1 MQFLKKTKS
10 LCPQDLRVLDAE
22 LWEMDDKVMMK
33 KTCPEHGS
41 FEDVYW
47 SDYKEYLRAEQF
59 RDHGIGLYRGRES
72 KEGCPRDCGLCQ
84 NHMTHTTLLIIEI
97 TNRCNLRC
105 PICFA
110 LGGSKNSAGDLSKEQ
125 IRSILEYAQ
134 EINQPLRVRGV
145 GNSGGEPTL
154 RDDLPEIIQ
163 MEKEL
168 GYDYILIMTNGLRL
182 AQDIEYFK
190 KIRDSGA
197 WLYLQFDGVTPEPY
211 IKARGLDLWPMKQ
224 KVLENA
230 RKIGYNK
237 FALIPTVAR
246 GINDHQV
253 GDMIRFAAENS
264 DIVKFLVFQPVS
276 FSGRIDTTKLKE
288 MRITNSDVMRL
299 AEEQTGGE
307 LKKGDFFTLP
317 MNQVLAKMVT
327 KGGQNQDFCVHPHC
341 GLITIVNNEKGKLI
355 PVPRYINN
363 ERLYKNMR
371 KGFELNWSR
380 PRMMWSLITNSILNI
395 SPKLWFKLVPKM
407 LTVRNSKSIESMLTD
422 WLPGTWLTIGIM
434 HFMDPYNFDLDR
446 VQNCALHFGV
456 IDNDSK
462 PRLIPFCSMNS
473 IHRLSMNGKG
483 KLTEVDL
490 IAPAE
495 SLQQVA

>member
-22 LWEMDDKVMMK
+22 LWEIDGKVMMK
-33 KTCPEHGS
+33 KSCPDHGS

-59 RDHGIGLYRGRES
+59 RDHGIGLYKGRES

-110 LGGSKNSAGDLSKEQ
+110 LGGSKNGAGDLSKEQ
-125 IRSILEYAQ
+125 IRSILEYGQ
-134 EINQPLRVRGV
+134 EINYPLRVRGV

-154 RDDLPEIIQ
+154 RDDLPEIIR

-237 FALIPTVAR
+237 FALIPTVAG

>member
-1 MQFLKKTKS
+1 MQLIKTTKS
-10 LCPQDLRVLDAE
+10 LCPEDLRVLDAE
-22 LWEMDDKVMMK
+22 LWEVDGRVMLR
-33 KTCPEHGS
+33 KTCPDHGS

-47 SDYKEYLRAEQF
+47 SDYKEYLRAEGY
-59 RDHGIGLYRGRES
+59 RDHGIGLYRGVEP
-72 KEGCPRDCGLCQ
+72 KVGCPRDCGLCR

-97 TNRCNLRC
+97 TNRCNLQC

-110 LGGSKNSAGDLSKEQ
+110 QAGAKNGAGDLSKEQ
-125 IRSILEYAQ
+125 IRLILEYAQ
-134 EINQPLRVRGV
+134 EINYPLRVRGV

-163 MEKEL
+163 IEKDL

-182 AQDIEYFK
+182 AKDIDYFK
-190 KIRDSGA
+190 KIRDLEA

-211 IKARGLDLWPMKQ
+211 IKARGVDLWPMKQ

-237 FALIPTVAR
+237 FALIPTVAK
-246 GINDHQV
+246 GINDHQI
-253 GDMIRFAAENS
+253 GDMIKFAAENS
-264 DIVKFLVFQPVS
+264 DIIKFLVFQPVS

-299 AEEQTGGE
+299 AEEQTKGE
-307 LKKGDFFTLP
+307 VKKGDFFTLP
-317 MNQVLAKMVT
+317 MSQTLARMVT

-341 GLITIVNNEKGKLI
+341 GLITIVDYQKGKLV
-355 PVPRYINN
+355 PVPSYINN
-363 ERLYKNMR
+363 EKLYQKMR
-371 KGFELNWSR
+371 KGFERKWSR
-380 PRMMWSLITNSILNI
+380 LSMMWALLTSSILYI
-395 SPKLWFKLVPKM
+395 SPKLWFKLMPKLLM
-407 LTVRNSKSIESMLTD
+407 TRSSRSITSMLTN

-456 IDNDSK
+456 IDKDSK

-473 IHRLSMNGKG
+473 IHRLSMNGNG
-483 KLTEVDL
+483 KLKEEDL
-490 IAPAE
+490 IVLAKSE
-495 SLQQVA
+495 EQVT

>member
-1 MQFLKKTKS
+1 MKLIKTTKS
-10 LCPQDLRVLDAE
+10 LCPEDLRVIDAE
-22 LWEMDDKVMMK
+22 LWEVDGKVLMK
-33 KTCPEHGS
+33 KSCPDHGS

-47 SDYKEYLRAEQF
+47 SDYKEYMRAEQY
-59 RDHGIGLYRGRES
+59 RDHGIGLRRGREP
-72 KEGCPRDCGLCQ
+72 KAGCPRDCGLCQ
-84 NHMTHTTLLIIEI
+84 NHGTHTTLLIIEI
-97 TNRCNLRC
+97 TKRCNLHC

-110 LGGSKNSAGDLSKEQ
+110 KADANNGTGDLSKEQ

-134 EINQPLRVRGV
+134 EINHPLRVRGV

-154 RDDLPEIIQ
+154 RDDLPEIIR

-182 AQDIEYFK
+182 AKDIDYFK
-190 KIRDSGA
+190 KIRDLEA
-197 WLYLQFDGVTPEPY
+197 WIYLQFDGVTTEPY
-211 IKARGLDLWPMKQ
+211 MKIRGLDLWPMKQ

-237 FALIPTVAR
+237 IALIPTVVK
-246 GINDHQV
+246 GINDHQI

-264 DIVKFLVFQPVS
+264 DIIKFLVFQPVS

-299 AEEQTGGE
+299 AEEQTKGE
-307 LKKGDFFTLP
+307 IKKGDFFSLP
-317 MNQVLAKMVT
+317 MNQTLAKVVT

-341 GLITIVNNEKGKLI
+341 GLITIIDYQKGKLV

-363 ERLYKNMR
+363 EKLYKNMR
-371 KGFELNWSR
+371 KSFDLNWSR
-380 PRMMWSLITNSILNI
+380 PRMMWELLTSSLLHIN
-395 SPKLWFKLVPKM
+395 PKLWFKLMPKL
-407 LTVRNSKSIESMLTD
+407 LTTRSSKSITSLLTN

-456 IDNDSK
+456 IDKDSE

-473 IHRLSMNGKG
+473 IHRSSLNGKG
-483 KLTEVDL
+483 EQTE
-490 IAPAE
+490 AE
-495 SLQQVA
+495 SVVLAKSQEQVT